1 MEPELLIQL
10 NTYLYVPYDKILDK
24 IYDSFEDEGNK
35 EYVKSDII
43 KEFKTNT
50 EKYLEPITQFYM
62 DSYYDDINNLD
73 DIISQFTEYVSNL
86 SYLKNT
92 FE

>member
-24 IYDSFEDEGNK
+24 IYDLFEDEGNK

-50 EKYLEPITQFYM
+50 EKYLESTIQFYTN
-62 DSYYDDINNLD
+62 SCYDDINNLN
-73 DIISQFTEYVSNL
+73 DIISQFTKYVSNL

>member
-24 IYDSFEDEGNK
+24 IYDSFEDKGNK

-50 EKYLEPITQFYM
+50 EKYLESTIQFYT
-62 DSYYDDINNLD
+62 DSCYDDINNLN
-73 DIISQFTEYVSNL
+73 DIISQFTKYVSNL